1 MSYPMAVTC
10 PECHKR
16 LNVPQ
21 SALGKKVRCPACK
34 KVVVLSEPGPA
45 ASRPMREKAP
55 ARPVEAR
62 TPADAVVADTPDQPM
77 RCAQCKSA
85 ALEALPRNL
94 YSRRPGYV
102 CTECGAKMRPPG
114 STGAYIGAI
123 ILGAFTV
130 VLGLSGVVIAAF
142 SNTDGFQNE
151 GGLMTMVLG
160 LAVISWCYYQL
171 RLPVPLDAPPR
182 PSRIWL
188 WVVVILL
195 VLLVM
200 GGAYFGF
207 MYYLQ
212 EML

>member
-1 MSYPMAVTC
+1 MAVNC
-10 PECHKR
+10 PECNKR
-16 LNVPQ
+16 LNVPP

-34 KVVVLSEPGPA
+34 KVVVLSEPDPAAPGPA
-45 ASRPMREKAP
+45 REKAP
-55 ARPVEAR
+55 ARPGESR
-62 TPADAVVADTPDQPM
+62 TRANAIEADAPDQPM
-77 RCAQCKSA
+77 RCARCKAA
-85 ALEALPRNL
+85 ALEVLPRNL

-114 STGAYIGAI
+114 STGAYIGAM

-182 PSRIWL
+182 QSRLWL

-195 VLLVM
+195 VLLIL
-200 GGAYFGF
+200 GGAVFGF

>member
-1 MSYPMAVTC
+1 MAVNC
-10 PECHKR
+10 PECNKR

-34 KVVVLSEPGPA
+34 KVVVLSESATAEPGPV
-45 ASRPMREKAP
+45 REKAP
-55 ARPVEAR
+55 VRLKESR
-62 TPADAVVADTPDQPM
+62 TAADACKADALSLPM
-77 RCAQCKSA
+77 RCSECKAA
-85 ALEALPRNL
+85 ALEALPRNM

-114 STGAYIGAI
+114 ATGSYIAAI

-130 VLGLSGVVIAAF
+130 VLGISGVVIAAF
-142 SNTDGFQNE
+142 SKTDGFQNE
-151 GGLMTMVLG
+151 GGLMLMLLG
-160 LAVISWCYYQL
+160 LTVISWAVYQL

-182 PSRIWL
+182 PSRLWL
-188 WVVVILL
+188 YVVVVILI
-195 VLLVM
+195 LLVV